1 MGMTRMPY
9 RKTAIA
15 IPEDVLADVDRA
27 AREHGWSRSRFITEV
42 LRRATRARRD
52 AEITRRLDELFA
64 DEALRAQQRRDAD
77 ELADAGVAWDDE
89 RW

>member
-1 MGMTRMPY
+1 MAY

-15 IPEDVLADVDRA
+15 IPADVLEEVDEA
-27 AREHGWSRSRFITEV
+27 ARAHGWSRSRFITEV

-52 AEITRRLDELFA
+52 RDITRRLDELFA
-64 DEALRAQQRRDAD
+64 DDAARAQARRDAD
-77 ELADAGVAWDDE
+77 ELGGLAVDWDDE